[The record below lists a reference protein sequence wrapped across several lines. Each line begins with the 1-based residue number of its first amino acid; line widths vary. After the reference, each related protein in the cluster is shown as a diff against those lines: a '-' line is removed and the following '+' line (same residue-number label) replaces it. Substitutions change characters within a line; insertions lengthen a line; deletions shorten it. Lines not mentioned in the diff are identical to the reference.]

1 MIDKNIKKLLL
12 FITLCILLIGI
23 VSATDVES
31 NTTTEQTHT
40 ISEKIT
46 KTTDTVSEVKENV
59 INDNKE
65 YIKKDNYNE
74 DLKTSSPTAT
84 KISIDPVPN
93 VSVDD
98 SVFVS
103 GTFTDVNNN
112 PLRYTHLKVDVNGEA
127 YYSQTDNYGDY
138 FGEYLA
144 KTPGTKTITVSWAGN
159 TRYTATSSKR
169 TFNVDGQYPTRIVLN
184 NIKEVNQ
191 GETVTISGN
200 YYYEQSK
207 PLRLSTMTININ
219 GAKYYAKTNDNG
231 YFSYSYKT
239 NKAGTNTVT
248 VSYPG
253 NTRFKGATSTKTFNV
268 KSTGP
273 QYTYINLNNI
283 KEVNMGEITNISGY
297 YYYDQAKPLRQT
309 AMTINI
315 NGNKY
320 YSRTNDN
327 GYFSFNYKTNK
338 AGTNTV
344 TVSYPGNT
352 RFKGATSTKTFNV
365 KSTGPQ
371 YTYINLNNIIDTTY
385 EKSVTISGYY
395 YYGNDNPLKSTS
407 MAININGER
416 IYAKTDNNGY
426 FRYDYITEKIGKNVV
441 NVSYA
446 GNSKFL
452 GTSTTKTFNVKIV
465 NPINTY
471 ITIFE
476 IPDVKYGQS
485 NTIEGYYEYGIGYPL
500 SQTTLTLNI
509 NGQKIY
515 TKTDNTGYFKYS
527 FKPNKLGRN
536 TVTASYAGN
545 SNFKGTSSTES
556 FTVYNLELY
565 VERYTTGY
573 MTDYRIGNDYFRT
586 WYQTFDA
593 QNDRGVYVECHPMNM
608 QDMGDPSN
616 YLIIDT
622 KFVFID
628 DDGYTYSDSFEDGYG
643 NDMYHSLVYGYTP
656 YKVLISYR
664 KMTDHEKYLW
674 NNGYGYNPFTGKWYN
689 YY

>member
-1 MIDKNIKKLLL
+1 MINKNIKILLL

-31 NTTTEQTHT
+31 NTTEQTHT

-65 YIKKDNYNE
+65 YIKKDYYNE
-74 DLKTSSPTAT
+74 DVKTSSPTAT

-98 SVFVS
+98 SVLIS

-144 KTPGTKTITVSWAGN
+144 TTPGTKTITVSWAGN
-159 TRYTATSSKR
+159 TRYAATNTKR
-169 TFNVDGQYPTRIVLN
+169 TFNVDGQYPTRIVIN

-200 YYYEQSK
+200 YYYDQSK
-207 PLRLSTMTININ
+207 PLRLTTMIININ

-273 QYTYINLNNI
+273 QYTYITLNNL
-283 KEVNMGEITNISGY
+283 KEVNMNEITTISGY
-297 YYYDQAKPLRQT
+297 YYYDQSKPLRQT

-352 RFKGATSTKTFNV
+352 RFKGATITKTFNV

-371 YTYINLNNIIDTTY
+371 YTYINLNNINDVSY
-385 EKSVTISGYY
+385 ENYVIISGHY
-395 YYGNDNPLKSTS
+395 YYGNNNPLRYTGMK
-407 MAININGER
+407 ININGE
-416 IYAKTDNNGY
+416 IYYSKTDNNGY
-426 FRYDYITEKIGKNVV
+426 FSYSYQTEKIGKNTVTI
-441 NVSYA
+441 SYN

-452 GTSTTKTFNVKIV
+452 GASTTKSFNVITTT
-465 NPINTY
+465 PIETY
-471 ITIFE
+471 ITLLD
-476 IPDVKYGQS
+476 IPHVKKGEYT
-485 NTIEGYYEYGIGYPL
+485 TISGYYEYGIGYPL

-515 TKTDNTGYFKYS
+515 TKTNNEGYFNYK
-527 FKPNKLGRN
+527 FKPTKLGRN
-536 TVTASYAGN
+536 TVTASYSGN
-545 SNFKGTSSTES
+545 DKFKGTSTTES

-565 VERYTTGY
+565 VERYTRGD
-573 MTDYRIGNDYFRT
+573 MTNYRVGNDYFRT

-593 QNDRGVYVECHPMNM
+593 QNNKGVYVECYPIDI

-616 YLIIDT
+616 NLIMDT
-622 KFVFID
+622 QFVFID
-628 DDGYTYSDSFEDGYG
+628 SDGYTYTDSFEDGYG
-643 NDMYHSLVYGYTP
+643 NAMYHYLVSGYTP
-656 YKVLISYR
+656 YKVLVAYR

-674 NNGYGYNPFTGKWYN
+674 INGYGYNPFTGKWYH
-689 YY
+689 Y

>member
-1 MIDKNIKKLLL
+1 MIDKNIKRLLL

-23 VSATDVES
+23 VSATDIES
-31 NTTTEQTHT
+31 NTTEQTHT

-46 KTTDTVSEVKENV
+46 KTTDTVPEVKENV
-59 INDNKE
+59 INDNNE
-65 YIKKDNYNE
+65 YIKKDNYNK
-74 DLKTSSPTAT
+74 DVKTSSPTAT

-159 TRYTATSSKR
+159 TRYAATTTKR

-200 YYYEQSK
+200 YYYDQSK
-207 PLRLSTMTININ
+207 PLRLTTMTININ

-268 KSTGP
+268 KSIGP
-273 QYTYINLNNI
+273 QYTYINLNNL
-283 KEVNMGEITNISGY
+283 KEVNMDEITTISGY
-297 YYYDQAKPLRQT
+297 YYYDQSKPLRQT

-315 NGNKY
+315 NGIKY

-327 GYFSFNYKTNK
+327 GYFSLNYKTNK
-338 AGTNTV
+338 AGTNKV

-352 RFKGATSTKTFNV
+352 RFKGATITKTFNV

-371 YTYINLNNIIDTTY
+371 YTYINLNNINDVSY
-385 EKSVTISGYY
+385 ENYVIISGHY
-395 YYGNDNPLKSTS
+395 YYGNNNPLRYTGMK
-407 MAININGER
+407 ININGE
-416 IYAKTDNNGY
+416 IYYSKTDNNGY
-426 FRYDYITEKIGKNVV
+426 FSYSYQTEKIGKNTVTI
-441 NVSYA
+441 SYN

-452 GTSTTKTFNVKIV
+452 GASITKSFNVITTT
-465 NPINTY
+465 PIETY
-471 ITIFE
+471 ITLLD
-476 IPDVKYGQS
+476 IPHVKKGEYT
-485 NTIEGYYEYGIGYPL
+485 TISGYYEYGIGYPL

-515 TKTDNTGYFKYS
+515 TKTNNEGYFNYK
-527 FKPNKLGRN
+527 FKPTKLGRN
-536 TVTASYAGN
+536 TVTASYSGN
-545 SNFKGTSSTES
+545 DKFKGTSTTES

-565 VERYTTGY
+565 VERYTGGD
-573 MTDYRIGNDYFRT
+573 MTNYRVGNDYFRT
-586 WYQTFDA
+586 WYQTFNA
-593 QNDRGVYVECHPMNM
+593 QNNKGVYVECYPIDI

-616 YLIIDT
+616 NLIMDT
-622 KFVFID
+622 QFVFID
-628 DDGYTYSDSFEDGYG
+628 SDGYTYTDSFEDGYG
-643 NDMYHSLVYGYTP
+643 NAMYHYLVSGYTP
-656 YKVLISYR
+656 YKVLVAYR

-674 NNGYGYNPFTGKWYN
+674 INGYGYNPFTGKWYN
-689 YY
+689 

>member
-1 MIDKNIKKLLL
+1 MINKNIKILLL

-31 NTTTEQTHT
+31 NTTEQTHT

-65 YIKKDNYNE
+65 YIKKDYYNE
-74 DLKTSSPTAT
+74 DVKTSSPTAT

-98 SVFVS
+98 SVLIS

-144 KTPGTKTITVSWAGN
+144 KTPGSKTITVSWAGN
-159 TRYTATSSKR
+159 TRYAATNAKR

-184 NIKEVNQ
+184 NIKEVNK

-200 YYYEQSK
+200 YYYDQSK
-207 PLRLSTMTININ
+207 PLRLTTMTININ

-273 QYTYINLNNI
+273 QYTYITLNNL
-283 KEVNMGEITNISGY
+283 KEVNMNEITTISGY
-297 YYYDQAKPLRQT
+297 YYYDQSKPLRQT
-309 AMTINI
+309 PMTINI

-352 RFKGATSTKTFNV
+352 RFKGATITKTFNV

-371 YTYINLNNIIDTTY
+371 YTYINLN
-385 EKSVTISGYY
+385 
-395 YYGNDNPLKSTS
+395 
-407 MAININGER
+407 
-416 IYAKTDNNGY
+416 
-426 FRYDYITEKIGKNVV
+426 
-441 NVSYA
+441 
-446 GNSKFL
+446 
-452 GTSTTKTFNVKIV
+452 
-465 NPINTY
+465 
-471 ITIFE
+471 
-476 IPDVKYGQS
+476 
-485 NTIEGYYEYGIGYPL
+485 
-500 SQTTLTLNI
+500 
-509 NGQKIY
+509 
-515 TKTDNTGYFKYS
+515 
-527 FKPNKLGRN
+527 
-536 TVTASYAGN
+536 
-545 SNFKGTSSTES
+545 
-556 FTVYNLELY
+556 
-565 VERYTTGY
+565 
-573 MTDYRIGNDYFRT
+573 
-586 WYQTFDA
+586 
-593 QNDRGVYVECHPMNM
+593 
-608 QDMGDPSN
+608 
-616 YLIIDT
+616 
-622 KFVFID
+622 
-628 DDGYTYSDSFEDGYG
+628 
-643 NDMYHSLVYGYTP
+643 
-656 YKVLISYR
+656 
-664 KMTDHEKYLW
+664 
-674 NNGYGYNPFTGKWYN
+674 
-689 YY
+689 